1 MKNEMNRETYLNKVI
16 DKAVPLFNNSGF
28 KISEIRTKLK
38 VSCSFIKGV
47 RGSKN
52 KAIGVHYSP
61 LSSANGYHEM
71 MIEPSISD
79 SQEAIGILIH
89 EMVHAIQ
96 THLYHDDKGRLNVG
110 AHGKEFRKIALS
122 VGLCG
127 KMTSTKS
134 SPELIKTIDTW
145 IKEFGKYPHSPITLS
160 NRKKQTTRNL
170 KVECQSCLWSFRCSN
185 QNINRIQS
193 YKCLACDNGE
203 LEIV

>member
-1 MKNEMNRETYLNKVI
+1 MKKEMNRETYLNKVI

-28 KISEIRTKLK
+28 KISDIRSKLK

-110 AHGKEFRKIALS
+110 AHGKEFRKIALA

-145 IKEFGKYPHSPITLS
+145 IKELGNYPHSPITLS
-160 NRKKQTTRNL
+160 NRKKQTTRNI
-170 KVECQSCLWSFRCSN
+170 KVECYDCKWSFRCSTKN
-185 QNINRIQS
+185 VELMAFQ
-193 YKCLACDNGE
+193 KCLCCGNDS
-203 LEIV
+203 LI